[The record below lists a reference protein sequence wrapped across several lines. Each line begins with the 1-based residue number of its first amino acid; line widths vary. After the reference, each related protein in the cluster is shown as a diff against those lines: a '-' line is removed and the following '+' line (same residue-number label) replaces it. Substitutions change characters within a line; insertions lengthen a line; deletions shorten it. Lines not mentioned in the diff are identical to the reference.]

1 VIRDCV
7 NAHTQKIRKR
17 IHIQWSG
24 REIKA
29 LQRTCGSSVEIML
42 VLAFPTN
49 ECNPFCADRR
59 NKAARETRFQSL
71 QQLVFRKS
79 AESQDERQTDWRAA
93 RVRHRR
99 LCYEPPYA
107 FKARYRTFSRSTGD
121 ACTSF
126 LAILGFPAQRTTRCL
141 SVWNS
146 GGKGYTRKFARAASV
161 VRDLPRDGQKNK
173 HGGAE

>member
-107 FKARYRTFSRSTGD
+107 FKARYRTFSGSTASMAFSAAEKNRAKG
-121 ACTSF
+121 S
-126 LAILGFPAQRTTRCL
+126 AQPLTG
-141 SVWNS
+141 V
-146 GGKGYTRKFARAASV
+146 AR
-161 VRDLPRDGQKNK
+161 
-173 HGGAE
+173 